1 MSADW
6 SPLYLALIH
15 LLSTVISGTLLYKC
29 LVLLAANLLAVSN
42 YLFLDRIADE
52 RGWPALMTLI
62 LLASPI
68 SPLMERFAN
77 LPSSIA
83 AYFGLAFFL
92 LGLRFLLNKP
102 PVTHV
107 GFAMFPTVLASL
119 FRPEYF
125 VAVIWVF
132 LYGAYSCWRYG
143 ARRRFDGGRG
153 VTVAS
158 ASVLASAGLYLH
170 YGLPIASYGRG
181 LFAFGQHYSVRFCD
195 TYPAVCGA
203 SNGWADWEKWFALSF
218 GPGNVSL
225 SHMLAANPN
234 AFLSHVSLNFL
245 QLVATVLSMGFAVPV
260 YMART
265 VAFKAVFACIS
276 AVAVGFVL
284 LRVRRAV
291 PTLRR
296 LDPYFL
302 LCAGFSLLPFC
313 ASCILAYPRIHY
325 AVPLVDAVILL
336 TVRVGGTGG
345 ETQPEWDALWGLVR
359 RLWGRLFNPRTDCQ
373 SVQPGASPA
382 VRTRSGNR
390 LNDAQKRTNRPLR
403 SAQGHP

>member
-1 MSADW
+1 MERWDRMFGKAHGVRGLLVVLAGVNAAAALGWWTFVPRADDPGLIHNAVTGVAMSADW

-225 SHMLAANPN
+225 SHMLAANP
-234 AFLSHVSLNFL
+234 
-245 QLVATVLSMGFAVPV
+245 
-260 YMART
+260 
-265 VAFKAVFACIS
+265 
-276 AVAVGFVL
+276 
-284 LRVRRAV
+284 
-291 PTLRR
+291 
-296 LDPYFL
+296 
-302 LCAGFSLLPFC
+302 
-313 ASCILAYPRIHY
+313 
-325 AVPLVDAVILL
+325 
-336 TVRVGGTGG
+336 
-345 ETQPEWDALWGLVR
+345 
-359 RLWGRLFNPRTDCQ
+359 
-373 SVQPGASPA
+373 
-382 VRTRSGNR
+382 TRSS
-390 LNDAQKRTNRPLR
+390 RTCR
-403 SAQGHP
+403 

>member
-1 MSADW
+1 MEHWNGMFGKTRGVRGLFVVLAGVNAAAALGWWTFVPLADDPALIHNAVTGIAMSADW
-6 SPLYLALIH
+6 SPLYLALIR
-15 LLSTVISGTLLYKC
+15 LLSMVISDTGLLYKC
-29 LVLLAANLLAVSN
+29 LVLLAANLLAISN
-42 YLFLDRIADE
+42 YLFLDGIADE

-68 SPLMERFAN
+68 SPLMARFAN

-102 PVTHV
+102 PVTYV
-107 GFAMFPTVLASL
+107 GFAMFLTVLASL

-125 VAVIWVF
+125 AAVIWVF

-143 ARRRFDGGRG
+143 ARRRFDGARG
-153 VTVAS
+153 VMVAS

-170 YGLPIASYGRG
+170 YGLPVASYGRG
-181 LFAFGQHYSVRFCD
+181 LMVFGQHYSVRFCD
-195 TYPAVCGA
+195 TYPAVCGG
-203 SNGWADWEKWFALSF
+203 SNGWADWEKWLALSF
-218 GPGNVSL
+218 GPGSGSL
-225 SHMLAANPN
+225 LRMLAANPN

-245 QLVATVLSMGFAVPV
+245 QLVATVLSMGFAIPV

-265 VAFKAVFACIS
+265 VGVKAVFACVS
-276 AVAVGFVL
+276 VAAVGFVL
-284 LRVRRAV
+284 PRLRRAV

-302 LCAGFSLLPFC
+302 LCAGLSMLPFC
-313 ASCILAYPRIHY
+313 ASCMLAYPRIHY

-336 TVRVGGTGG
+336 TVRVGGMESDTG
-345 ETQPEWDALWGLVR
+345 PE
-359 RLWGRLFNPRTDCQ
+359 
-373 SVQPGASPA
+373 
-382 VRTRSGNR
+382 
-390 LNDAQKRTNRPLR
+390 
-403 SAQGHP
+403 